1 MLKDRKCRM
10 LLTAFGG
17 LFILAGGGTAGAAFA
32 AEFRAVLSGDN
43 ELMAGDTDGWGRA
56 RINIYDDMDRL
67 CADLEVRSVGD
78 VTGVHIYRGAEGEEG
93 TPVVKLDTPDDNND
107 SDDCDSIGDTLADE
121 IQADPASFYVSVQ
134 TVEFPKGAIRG
145 QLAPS
150 AD

>member
-17 LFILAGGGTAGAAFA
+17 LFMLVGGGTAGAAVA

-56 RINIYDDMDRL
+56 RINVYDDFDRL
-67 CADLEVRSVGD
+67 CADLEVRSVGE
-78 VTGVHIYRGAEGEEG
+78 VTAVHVYRGAEGEEG
-93 TPVVKLDTPDDNND
+93 SPVVKLDTPDDNND

-121 IQADPASFYVSVQ
+121 IQADPTSFYVSVQ
-134 TVEFPKGAIRG
+134 TLEFPNGAIRG